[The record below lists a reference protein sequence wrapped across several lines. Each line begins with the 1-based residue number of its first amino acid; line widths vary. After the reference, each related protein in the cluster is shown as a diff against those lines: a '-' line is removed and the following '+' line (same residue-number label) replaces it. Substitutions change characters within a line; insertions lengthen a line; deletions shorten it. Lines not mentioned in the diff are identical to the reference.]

1 MSTESSPEA
10 WRDLAGPFLIWVLR
24 LFPIFQTRFLKTWI
38 QSRWF
43 SFNEWLKK
51 EMDTYAWFNQVIF
64 WGYCSLRK
72 ENIFPN
78 DSQVVP
84 KRSWYSKEASFPV
97 FQKALLHSV
106 LITILNHPHNH
117 HHKNIWILRVQK
129 PFINRAEINS
139 VLFSFTDCGS
149 EEWRLWCTLEFRGPV
164 CFLIN
169 VEFYFWNQSFH
180 PITKPHYS
188 VDQKLPIYEHRGIS
202 LSPGDF
208 FLNCPADF
216 RITLGQG
223 TLSCN

>member
-43 SFNEWLKK
+43 SFSEWLKK

-117 HHKNIWILRVQK
+117 HHKHIWILRVQK

-139 VLFSFTDCGS
+139 VLLH
-149 EEWRLWCTLEFRGPV
+149 WLWKWGMKTLVHFGIQRPSLLFDKCRG
-164 CFLIN
+164 L
-169 VEFYFWNQSFH
+169 SL
-180 PITKPHYS
+180 KS
-188 VDQKLPIYEHRGIS
+188 V
-202 LSPGDF
+202 LSPSHETALLSWSKATHLWAQRHFPQPWWFF

-216 RITLGQG
+216 RVTPGPG
-223 TLSCN
+223 TLSCS